1 MDYPG
6 PDILAFTSNQRK
18 IGSTVYGKNTVVMSA
33 GQTTNENEFSAILDR
48 SPCGSGTAAIMVN
61 LHHKKI
67 LGNNNFFEQKVFS
80 RLITLDE
87 TIFKKTLCLRLTSF
101 CNFFLIKFFWLLCL
115 T

>member
-18 IGSTVYGKNTVVMSA
+18 IGSTVFGKNTVVMSA

-67 LGNNNFFEQKVFS
+67 LGKNNFFQQKVFS
-80 RLITLDE
+80 RLIKLDE
-87 TIFKKTLCLRLTSF
+87 TIFKKNFVFEANKFNLTMQF
-101 CNFFLIKFFWLLCL
+101 KFLQLFF
-115 T
+115 